1 MAGPALPPRSAPL
14 PAAGSAP
21 GSASASGP
29 GRRAGPHRR
38 SRRLTRAP
46 PPETE
51 ALPAYPAVG
60 GAGPERRPDYN
71 SRGAPRRRAARA
83 PPPARLRSAPVRPRG
98 AALEGWLGP
107 EPLRLLA
114 EGLAAVLWLVS
125 SAISAALAVL
135 SAIVGDILSACGLGG
150 AWLVRGAALAPGEVQ
165 RVLLW
170 GLAAL
175 AGARLLPRLL
185 GLVLAPLRPA
195 LRWLKLCCFL
205 GAFLRVAAAE
215 GSSPTVQAAML
226 LGLWGL
232 YVLLGGGGGHP
243 PSPEVRLEAAVRS
256 LEWKVEELCR
266 RQRWGGPQN
275 REEE

>member
-1 MAGPALPPRSAPL
+1 MPEAALGMGGDTGGSRALLGAALLALPWAPSL
-14 PAAGSAP
+14 AAVAAG
-21 GSASASGP
+21 G
-29 GRRAGPHRR
+29 
-38 SRRLTRAP
+38 
-46 PPETE
+46 
-51 ALPAYPAVG
+51 
-60 GAGPERRPDYN
+60 GPEGFGSHAVTATDDLLWRL
-71 SRGAPRRRAARA
+71 GHAAW
-83 PPPARLRSAPVRPRG
+83 AR
-98 AALEGWLGP
+98 LEGWLGP

-114 EGLAAVLWLVS
+114 EGLAAVLWLIS

-135 SAIVGDILSACGLGG
+135 SAIAGDILSACGLGG

-215 GSSPTVQAAML
+215 GSSPTAQAAML

-243 PSPEVRLEAAVRS
+243 PSPEVRLEAAIHS